1 MVQNDKFDEKLFDYF
16 KNNQEIPE
24 KITNGI
30 NNVNLQKERKKIFN
44 FHNLKKVAVAAVSLI
59 TVSAGV
65 VLANTTD
72 IVSFIKN
79 IFNDND
85 AVNTAVENGYVYEAP
100 TVYTASEDTKMKI
113 TEMIMDDYTLDLNM
127 LARLDKEIDVT
138 GIDSINIPDMI
149 ITDDE
154 NKILYSSS
162 SQKSIDFCNQKG
174 IDSSYDNIKNITT
187 NTSSSIFIRNADTNS
202 INFLINLSA
211 SDGKFPLSKEIYVS
225 FNTIEM
231 TGNNKNYT
239 ISGNW
244 NTEIKV
250 PDKFLNRE
258 SILYKVTNCNN
269 ENVYKNSI
277 KAEVYETGMNF
288 EMTMYWGDYN
298 TWHNKSEELR
308 KKDVLSSQLIKQ
320 ESSYVINENGEKF
333 YPLQSSSSDG
343 GYSFNTDGKLVKWET
358 FGLTKF
364 NITDKLKV
372 VLTTIDNNEII
383 IDLERLLSREL
394 KISHKK
400 FYF

>member
-1 MVQNDKFDEKLFDYF
+1 MIILKTIKKYR
-16 KNNQEIPE
+16 E

-174 IDSSYDNIKNITT
+174 
-187 NTSSSIFIRNADTNS
+187 
-202 INFLINLSA
+202 
-211 SDGKFPLSKEIYVS
+211 
-225 FNTIEM
+225 
-231 TGNNKNYT
+231 
-239 ISGNW
+239 
-244 NTEIKV
+244 
-250 PDKFLNRE
+250 NR
-258 SILYKVTNCNN
+258 
-269 ENVYKNSI
+269 
-277 KAEVYETGMNF
+277 
-288 EMTMYWGDYN
+288 
-298 TWHNKSEELR
+298 
-308 KKDVLSSQLIKQ
+308 
-320 ESSYVINENGEKF
+320 
-333 YPLQSSSSDG
+333 
-343 GYSFNTDGKLVKWET
+343 
-358 FGLTKF
+358 
-364 NITDKLKV
+364 
-372 VLTTIDNNEII
+372 
-383 IDLERLLSREL
+383 
-394 KISHKK
+394 
-400 FYF
+400 

>member
-1 MVQNDKFDEKLFDYF
+1 M
-16 KNNQEIPE
+16 
-24 KITNGI
+24 
-30 NNVNLQKERKKIFN
+30 
-44 FHNLKKVAVAAVSLI
+44 
-59 TVSAGV
+59 
-65 VLANTTD
+65 ANTTD

-308 KKDVLSSQLIKQ
+308 KNEVLSSQLIKQ

-333 YPLQSSSSDG
+333 YPLQSTSSDG

-364 NITDKLKV
+364 DMTDKLKV

-383 IDLERLLSREL
+383 IDLERQ
-394 KISHKK
+394 
-400 FYF
+400 

>member
-1 MVQNDKFDEKLFDYF
+1 
-16 KNNQEIPE
+16 
-24 KITNGI
+24 
-30 NNVNLQKERKKIFN
+30 
-44 FHNLKKVAVAAVSLI
+44 
-59 TVSAGV
+59 
-65 VLANTTD
+65 
-72 IVSFIKN
+72 
-79 IFNDND
+79 
-85 AVNTAVENGYVYEAP
+85 
-100 TVYTASEDTKMKI
+100 
-113 TEMIMDDYTLDLNM
+113 
-127 LARLDKEIDVT
+127 
-138 GIDSINIPDMI
+138 MI

-162 SQKSIDFCNQKG
+162 NQGSIDFCNQKG
-174 IDSSYDNIKNITT
+174 IDSSYDNIKSITT

-211 SDGKFPLSKEIYVS
+211 SDEKFPLSKEIYVS

-239 ISGNW
+239 VSGNW

-308 KKDVLSSQLIKQ
+308 KNEVLSSQLIKQ

-333 YPLQSSSSDG
+333 YPLQSTSSDG

-364 NITDKLKV
+364 DMTDKLKV

-383 IDLERLLSREL
+383 IDLERQ
-394 KISHKK
+394 
-400 FYF
+400 